1 MSKLTVA
8 EAAEKLGVS
17 REAIHNRVRRGSLE
31 SVVEDGIK
39 YVLLDAAQQ
48 KTAPSKARNYTK
60 AKAQTDERYYKFLEE
75 QNAKLQN
82 RVEVL
87 ETETRMLREQ
97 KEQMLIAERQKIE
110 EIYKQK
116 DEQLKNILN
125 AISSKFMLETP
136 ANFQSE
142 PLEAIEEAEVE
153 EIDTEYYKEE
163 SSEPISLKKYLL
175 KQGCSE
181 KKMKKFKKQC
191 EKLAKTDERFE
202 MRKSK
207 VFIDPLKYSYEDIL
221 GL

>member
-60 AKAQTDERYYKFLEE
+60 AKPQTDERYYKFLEE

-87 ETETRMLREQ
+87 ETETRTLREQ

-136 ANFQSE
+136 ANISSE
-142 PLEAIEEAEVE
+142 PLEAIEEAELE
-153 EIDTEYYKEE
+153 EIVLEPHEE
-163 SSEPISLKKYLL
+163 APKLVSLKKYL
-175 KQGCSE
+175 KQNNYSE
-181 KKMKKFKKQC
+181 KKAKKIKEKFKKL
-191 EKLAKTDERFE
+191 EKKEDRIIKLEK
-202 MRKSK
+202 
-207 VFIDPLKYSYEDIL
+207 KYYLDFVQYDYSDL
-221 GL
+221 LS